1 MGLNI
6 NLVYSC
12 MKTFT
17 IILLLLLSCSLLE
30 AQPNT
35 KGKEFYLAVLHGGY
49 EGVFILS
56 SDTVTKGTIILY
68 RGGIWADTIPFTI
81 QTPHQ
86 PTLIKFAP
94 DRYNL

>member
-1 MGLNI
+1 
-6 NLVYSC
+6 
-12 MKTFT
+12 MKTFS
-17 IILLLLLSCSLLE
+17 IILLLLLSCSLLK

-35 KGKEFYLAVLHGGY
+35 KGKEFYLAIPPPVGY

-68 RGGIWADTIPFTI
+68 RGGIWADTIPFII

-86 PTLIKFAP
+86 PTHFCSVAMV
-94 DRYNL
+94 